1 MWLNNIYYFYFL
13 HIGEKQIQL
22 LKEENHRYHMEE
34 IMMKLKVEQMKKWT
48 EKECEKVYSLAQ
60 QREELTAVRLK

>member
-1 MWLNNIYYFYFL
+1 ML

-22 LKEENHRYHMEE
+22 LKEQSHRYHMEE

-60 QREELTAVRLK
+60 QREELTAVCYENSNND